1 MNSEVLETSKNECYV
16 IGDDAKVRR
25 LTKVNNDDV
34 FRNFLQVENEIE
46 EKKKERNVVE
56 KKYNKA
62 KGHYFLVWGI
72 AIALVFLLKAGFSV
86 IGYFGHDILLNVTLT
101 ELKDIL
107 VALSLFSVSMA
118 FAYTVATP
126 IGNFFLKRS
135 LKKYYNKLSDD
146 IYNLNTR
153 LASLKYNN
161 DVKEEVLSND
171 TISDETI
178 NKFNEI
184 YKEDPKT
191 MKIVEE
197 NNYRVLRQFQRECQS
212 YTTDEEEK
220 GFTYSLRR

>member
-25 LTKVNNDDV
+25 LTKLNNNDIFKD
-34 FRNFLQVENEIE
+34 FLQVENEIE
-46 EKKKERNVVE
+46 EKKNERNLVD
-56 KKYNKA
+56 KKYKEA
-62 KGHYFLVWGI
+62 KGHYFLVWGL
-72 AIALVFLLKAGFSV
+72 AIALIFLLKVGFTV

-101 ELKDIL
+101 ELNNVWAI
-107 VALSLFSVSMA
+107 LSLFSVSMA

-126 IGNFFLKRS
+126 IGNFVLKRK
-135 LKKYYNKLSDD
+135 LKKYYNILSDE

-171 TISDETI
+171 TISDESI

-191 MKIVEE
+191 LKVVEE
-197 NNYRVLRQFQRECQS
+197 NNYRILREFQNEYQS
-212 YTTDEEEK
+212 DVEEETEK